1 MRREERLHLI
11 AIVIGLAAT
20 PIAVQSA
27 YVARGYYAVGG
38 EWLVLPLSLVIS
50 TLIEG
55 LKAKVKEEKHE
66 TTQINSKQ
74 F

>member
-1 MRREERLHLI
+1 MRRGNWLHTI
-11 AIVIGLAAT
+11 AIIIGLAAT

-38 EWLVLPLSLVIS
+38 EWLILPLSLAIA

-55 LKAKVKEEKHE
+55 LKQK
-66 TTQINSKQ
+66 
-74 F
+74 

>member
-11 AIVIGLAAT
+11 AIVIGLALT

-27 YVARGYYAVGG
+27 YTARGYYAVGG
-38 EWLVLPLSLVIS
+38 EWLVLPLSLAIA

-55 LKAKVKEEKHE
+55 LKHK
-66 TTQINSKQ
+66 
-74 F
+74 

>member
-1 MRREERLHLI
+1 MRRGNWLHTI
-11 AIVIGLAAT
+11 AIIIGLAMT

-38 EWLVLPLSLVIS
+38 EWLILPLSLAIA

-55 LKAKVKEEKHE
+55 CK
-66 TTQINSKQ
+66 
-74 F
+74 